1 MALDLSCAGLGGGG
15 RKRGVKP
22 LIAGLENAVAG
33 LKRFRVLEERDINR
47 ETFVESWPE
56 AGLMVAD
63 SPYDPAPSIRI
74 VDGRIVELDG
84 RQEEDTRIG
93 T

>member
-1 MALDLSCAGLGGGG
+1 M
-15 RKRGVKP
+15 
-22 LIAGLENAVAG
+22 AG

-84 RQEEDTRIG
+84 RAIGRIG
-93 T
+93 LQGFLDRLHGLLGVERRRRRAPRCARR